1 MLERSACES
10 MEAETPEER
19 RKRKNDRERER
30 RRKNKEKINE
40 KDRERKRLKKQ
51 SMTGEE
57 KDAINAKD
65 RARKRLK
72 KESMAGEEKDAINAK
87 ERQRERLKKESMTDE
102 ERSTQRRLRSEKDRE
117 RRMRGKDM
125 INAKER
131 QRKRKKRKLDNMSE
145 EERVIRLE
153 KEAKRRRTS
162 RINISVSAGK
172 SPRCLATKS
181 ALDYVLQNYNPQPDT
196 MISHRKCPPV
206 MEGIVSHLNKYYLT
220 WKSDLKLV
228 KQNVWRIYF
237 RNQFGQTKY
246 KRIQNHPNTATHR
259 SIYIQKRLDEPKEV
273 GLGRQLRKKPLCGNP
288 LGNDYSKLVSHTTIQ
303 LHGINRIIYCSDNLH
318 SNWHGSMDISDVSNT
333 NILMDHV
340 GIKHQ
345 EICHENS
352 GQTGL
357 SKHEDIVVAFQHAS
371 IFSKLERSLSVQAS
385 MWGMTRFEHD
395 LTKHLLLHGGVK
407 DTVRMNGKI
416 NPNKEAFSYRA
427 QFGFGRIQPAAYGLN
442 WHLENT
448 IMPSVSTKHFLDMP
462 NSLRQALMVIFE
474 HTTEFTR
481 KHDKKVFSNIKR
493 NQKCAG
499 YLNNLLGFPGSKSL
513 FEYYDIVLSHNT
525 ILRKHCDQKN
535 CHRHG
540 YNKCCVYSF
549 FHNLENIEYKVSI
562 VMTTRTTIGSAF
574 ERYQNKMV

>member
-1 MLERSACES
+1 MRKIERGRGSRRRAWHARKKMQSMPKIEQGRGSRRRADEERS
-10 MEAETPEER
+10 TQR
-19 RKRKNDRERER
+19 RLKS
-30 RRKNKEKINE
+30 E
-40 KDRERKRLKKQ
+40 KDREIRIR
-51 SMTGEE
+51 G
-57 KDAINAKD
+57 KDSINAKE
-65 RARKRLK
+65 RQRKRLK
-72 KESMAGEEKDAINAK
+72 KESMAD
-87 ERQRERLKKESMTDE
+87 R
-102 ERSTQRRLRSEKDRE
+102 ERSTKRRLKSEKDRE
-117 RRMRGKDM
+117 IRMRGKDM

-145 EERVIRLE
+145 EERVIQLE

-162 RINISVSAGK
+162 RINISAGK
-172 SPRCLATKS
+172 SPRRCLATKS

-220 WKSDLKLV
+220 RKSDLKLV

-246 KRIQNHPNTATHR
+246 KRIQNHPDTATHR

-345 EICHENS
+345 EICHEKS

-395 LTKHLLLHGGVK
+395 LTEHLLMHGGVK

-427 QFGFGRIQPAAYGLN
+427 QFGFGRIQPAADGLN